1 MKDYIS
7 PEKIYEWLVN
17 TWKGVQHENEN
28 QNQNDTSNEQSKKE
42 IKKTVPF
49 MVASKILKYLGA
61 NLIKN
66 VKYLYTENCKTQLKE
81 IKEDLNKWKYILC
94 LWIRRLD
101 MFKMIMLPKAI
112 WRFSSISI
120 KIPMSLFADM
130 EKFILKFI

>member
-1 MKDYIS
+1 
-7 PEKIYEWLVN
+7 
-17 TWKGVQHENEN
+17 
-28 QNQNDTSNEQSKKE
+28 
-42 IKKTVPF
+42 

-66 VKYLYTENCKTQLKE
+66 VKYLYTDNCKTQLKE

-112 WRFSSISI
+112 WRFSAISI

>member
-1 MKDYIS
+1 
-7 PEKIYEWLVN
+7 
-17 TWKGVQHENEN
+17 
-28 QNQNDTSNEQSKKE
+28 
-42 IKKTVPF
+42 

-94 LWIRRLD
+94 LWIRRHD

-112 WRFSSISI
+112 WRFSAISI

>member
-1 MKDYIS
+1 
-7 PEKIYEWLVN
+7 
-17 TWKGVQHENEN
+17 
-28 QNQNDTSNEQSKKE
+28 
-42 IKKTVPF
+42 

-112 WRFSSISI
+112 WRFSAISI